1 MSNRAQWCEPDFT
14 AVIDQAI
21 AATDAGERAQ
31 LISAAQRIVGEQ
43 APVTA
48 IAHSKVA
55 VPISKRLTGFKA
67 DPFGR
72 HNFAGVDL
80 SE

>member
-1 MSNRAQWCEPDFT
+1 M
-14 AVIDQAI
+14 
-21 AATDAGERAQ
+21 
-31 LISAAQRIVGEQ
+31 VGEQ